1 MFDFSRGRSGRK
13 LRFSNDYLKIGLYQL
28 CNEKGWLFEMWVKE
42 NPICYERYWTEC
54 FFKNKQ
60 MKTCSSAELCYNKY
74 LNSVSS
80 RNQNDKE

>member
-1 MFDFSRGRSGRK
+1 MFDFSRERSGRK
-13 LRFSNDYLKIGLYQL
+13 LRFSNQL
-28 CNEKGWLFEMWVKE
+28 RNEKGWLFETWVKE

-60 MKTCSSAELCYNKY
+60 MESCSSAELCYNKY